1 MTITQNAPIDPAVLR
16 PAIPFIIYFFIGMMA
31 TTACSPSLEGKNYW
45 ILQSLPLEMKT
56 VYRGKMLFN
65 MLLTVPFM
73 TFSTLC
79 MCISAHIP
87 LADSVLYLILGFALC
102 AFSTAWGC
110 VCGIRHMRLD
120 WENEVEVIKQ
130 GAAVTV
136 YLLPNLFV
144 TMALIGLT
152 IFLGTRMDHKLLTL
166 ILIMITAVLAALSY
180 RKAMTLAKREK

>member
-1 MTITQNAPIDPAVLR
+1 
-16 PAIPFIIYFFIGMMA
+16 
-31 TTACSPSLEGKNYW
+31 
-45 ILQSLPLEMKT
+45 
-56 VYRGKMLFN
+56 
-65 MLLTVPFM
+65 
-73 TFSTLC
+73 
-79 MCISAHIP
+79 
-87 LADSVLYLILGFALC
+87 
-102 AFSTAWGC
+102 
-110 VCGIRHMRLD
+110 MRLD

-166 ILIMITAVLAALSY
+166 ILILITAVLAALSY